1 MMPLRK
7 YYVTEA
13 KKILQKQRE
22 EQEKSKLI
30 DKKDS

>member
-13 KKILQKQRE
+13 KKILRKQKEDE
-22 EQEKSKLI
+22 EKAKLI
-30 DKKDS
+30 DKKD